1 MVNLAAFIGITG
13 AAVAL
18 LLAAFSL
25 GMARSSFSAERNH
38 FALVAATAAGYCL
51 FDVALVLDLPAAVI
65 AGSVQIALAFG
76 CAHVAAWLRYL
87 AAAEQ
92 RPLRKAERRLVG
104 LGLLVAL
111 AGFVPGLLLSRE
123 LFTYRVEWL
132 GLTYRTPQPTLAGLA
147 CYLYLCAAMVVIAAG
162 ARKRWRN
169 GGPARLPFLG
179 VSTLGILAVN
189 DTLSS
194 AGVIAMPLLL
204 DLGCVAT
211 VIVVAIL
218 HEQRFAANVHRL
230 ERSSSELKRE
240 VSARTKALLDA
251 QSALAANER
260 LAALGRLTAGVA
272 HEINNPIAVVQYSLE
287 RIRAGSPADSTP
299 ADLSRHID
307 NGLAATDRIVR
318 IVRRLLD
325 AGRIGHGDRARAEP
339 FLVAPV
345 VARAIEMVGRHL
357 SNIEL
362 RVEVDDRLAA
372 LGDPGFL
379 SQVIENLLVNAA
391 HAFEQRPAG
400 ARIHIRAERVD
411 QLVRIIVADNGPGV
425 PEEVRPRLFEPF
437 VTTKV
442 IGKGSGLGLAV
453 SKGLMRS
460 QNGELSLVD
469 TSDAGTEM
477 AVQLPWTPL
486 APPAP
491 VAASEPAGAPAGLT
505 VLIIDDEADVRE
517 MLEDACGAVFD
528 AKAVGSIAEARASIE
543 RGRMPDVV
551 LCDLMMPDGG
561 AYDWLAECHA
571 RFPALAAKT
580 IIITGGPATAQDEV
594 LVAANA
600 DQVLFKP
607 FSMAQMQA
615 VVRRIGGSSQTM
627 AAPHAPPDRG
637 PAEDRDKRRPS
648 SGRRRTL
655 RRLLP
660 HPAPPRN
667 DRRET

>member
-1 MVNLAAFIGITG
+1 MVNLAALIGITG
-13 AAVAL
+13 AAIAL
-18 LLAAFSL
+18 LLAAFSM
-25 GMARSSFSAERNH
+25 GMARSPFWAERRH

-51 FDVALVLDLPAAVI
+51 FDVALVLDLPAEVI

-76 CAHVAAWLRYL
+76 CVHVAAWLRYL

-92 RPLRKAERRLVG
+92 RPLSKAERRLVG

-123 LFTYRVEWL
+123 LFIYRVEWL

-147 CYLYLCAAMVVIAAG
+147 VYLYLCVTMVVIAAG
-162 ARKRWRN
+162 ARKRRVGW
-169 GGPARLPFLG
+169 PARLPVLG
-179 VSTLGILAVN
+179 VATLAILAVN

-204 DLGCVAT
+204 DLGCV
-211 VIVVAIL
+211 VIVVLVAIM
-218 HEQRFAANVHRL
+218 HERRFAANVHRL

-260 LAALGRLTAGVA
+260 LAGLGRLTAGVA
-272 HEINNPIAVVQYSLE
+272 HEINNPIAVVLHSLE

-307 NGLAATDRIVR
+307 NGLAATDRVVR

-345 VARAIEMVGRHL
+345 VARAVEMVGRHL

-400 ARIHIRAERVD
+400 ARIHIRAGRVD
-411 QLVRIIVADNGPGV
+411 QLVRIIVTDNGPGV
-425 PEEVRPRLFEPF
+425 PDEVRPRLFEPF

-491 VAASEPAGAPAGLT
+491 VAASEAGDAPASLT

-543 RGRMPDVV
+543 RGRVPDVV

-561 AYDWLAECHA
+561 AYDWLAECNTW
-571 RFPALAAKT
+571 FPALAAKT

-600 DQVLFKP
+600 DRVLFKP

-615 VVRRIGGSSQTM
+615 VVRRIAGASHPT
-627 AAPHAPPDRG
+627 AAPQAN
-637 PAEDRDKRRPS
+637 
-648 SGRRRTL
+648 L
-655 RRLLP
+655 
-660 HPAPPRN
+660 
-667 DRRET
+667 